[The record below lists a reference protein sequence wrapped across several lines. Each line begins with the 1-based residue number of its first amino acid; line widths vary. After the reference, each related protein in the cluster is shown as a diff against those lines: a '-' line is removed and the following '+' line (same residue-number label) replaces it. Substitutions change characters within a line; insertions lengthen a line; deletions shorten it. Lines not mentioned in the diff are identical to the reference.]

1 MLHIFSKSTLI
12 PLVLSVLTA
21 LLVLSHGGCSLGL
34 EKSEW
39 EGHMHMCTHVH
50 RELVN
55 LEVGSWGRDDF
66 IQMCLNSCL
75 RFHAQ
80 LL

>member
-12 PLVLSVLTA
+12 SLVLSVLTA

-34 EKSEW
+34 EN
-39 EGHMHMCTHVH
+39 VH